1 MIICIV
7 GPTGVGKSNLA
18 IKIASQV
25 GGEIINGDAFQVYQK
40 MNIGTAKPSEEE
52 LIKVPHHLF
61 SYLEP
66 SEEFSIFE
74 YQQNLRNKIEELKSR
89 NKPII
94 IVGGSGLYLKSG
106 LYDYSFNQESIKVD
120 LSKYEAMDNLTLH
133 HALEELDYE
142 SAQKIH
148 FNNRKRLLRAIEIY
162 LQTGTKKSDVINMQ
176 NHELL
181 YSVSFIGLT
190 KPRDELYSI
199 INRRV
204 EIMVEQGLFEEVDQL
219 LKEFPPT
226 LKSFQAIG
234 YKEIIQGRIDGL
246 SSEKII
252 ELIQKNS
259 RNYAKRQFT
268 FFKNQIPVEWFD
280 DVNKAY
286 EYSISKIKE

>member
-52 LIKVPHHLF
+52 LAKVPHHLF

-106 LYDYSFNQESIKVD
+106 LYDYSFNQESIRVD
-120 LSKYEAMDNLTLH
+120 LSKYEAMDNLTLY

-176 NHELL
+176 KHELL
-181 YSVSFIGLT
+181 YPVSFIGLT

-219 LKEFPPT
+219 LKEYPPI

>member
-52 LIKVPHHLF
+52 LAKVPHHLF

-74 YQQNLRNKIEELKSR
+74 YQQNLRSKIEELKSR

-120 LSKYEAMDNLTLH
+120 LSKYEGMDNLALH

-176 NHELL
+176 KHELL
-181 YSVSFIGLT
+181 YPVSFIGLT
-190 KPRDELYSI
+190 KPRDVLYSI

-219 LKEFPPT
+219 LEEYPST

-280 DVNKAY
+280 DVNEAY

>member
-52 LIKVPHHLF
+52 LTKVPHHLF

-106 LYDYSFNQESIKVD
+106 LYDYSFNQESIRVD
-120 LSKYEAMDNLTLH
+120 LSKYEAMDNLTLF

-176 NHELL
+176 KHELL
-181 YSVSFIGLT
+181 YPVSFIGLT

-219 LKEFPPT
+219 LKEYPPT

>member
-120 LSKYEAMDNLTLH
+120 LSKYEALDNLTLH
-133 HALEELDYE
+133 HALEELDNE

>member
-52 LIKVPHHLF
+52 LAKVPHHLF

-94 IVGGSGLYLKSG
+94 IVGGSSLYLKSG
-106 LYDYSFNQESIKVD
+106 LYDYSFNQESIRVD
-120 LSKYEAMDNLTLH
+120 LSKYEAMDNLTLY

-176 NHELL
+176 KHELL
-181 YSVSFIGLT
+181 YPVSFIGLT

-219 LKEFPPT
+219 LKEYPPI

>member
-52 LIKVPHHLF
+52 LTKVPHHLF

-106 LYDYSFNQESIKVD
+106 LYDYSFNQESIRVD
-120 LSKYEAMDNLTLH
+120 LSKYEAMDNLTLY

-176 NHELL
+176 KHELL
-181 YSVSFIGLT
+181 YPVSFIGLT

-219 LKEFPPT
+219 LKEYLPT

>member
-181 YSVSFIGLT
+181 YPVSFIGLT

-219 LKEFPPT
+219 LKEYPPT

>member
-52 LIKVPHHLF
+52 LAKVPHHLF

-74 YQQNLRNKIEELKSR
+74 YQQNLRSKIEELKSR

-120 LSKYEAMDNLTLH
+120 LSKYEGMDNLALH

-176 NHELL
+176 KHELL
-181 YSVSFIGLT
+181 YPVSFIGLT

-219 LKEFPPT
+219 LEEYPST

-280 DVNKAY
+280 DVNEAY

>member
-52 LIKVPHHLF
+52 LTKVPHHLF

-106 LYDYSFNQESIKVD
+106 LYDYSFNQESIRVD
-120 LSKYEAMDNLTLH
+120 LSKYEAMDNLTLY

-176 NHELL
+176 KHELL
-181 YSVSFIGLT
+181 YPVSFIGLT

-204 EIMVEQGLFEEVDQL
+204 EIMIEQGLFEEVDQL
-219 LKEFPPT
+219 LKEYPPT